1 MICENKKLKMLLTS
15 VIILTVLLFPLC
27 VCSGVF
33 YDEEFPSEIGL
44 SGGYFVKANTSL
56 SSNTVII
63 IPDNNKDSFAFT
75 GSSQLVNTTNST
87 INCRV
92 FVGRT
97 VYYGRFQS
105 FGTLEY
111 RDNDYN
117 YTWHSVT
124 ISKIIDLNIFPKSDN
139 KEYANQNLHI
149 QSDFR
154 YLIFFGGAAFIILL
168 IVMESVHKYD

>member
-1 MICENKKLKMLLTS
+1 MLNFGYYLNRFTLS
-15 VIILTVLLFPLC
+15 VMRLFRCFFTLRSSPA
-27 VCSGVF
+27 
-33 YDEEFPSEIGL
+33 GL
-44 SGGYFVKANTSL
+44 SGGFIKANTSL
-56 SSNTVII
+56 ANNTVI

-92 FVGRT
+92 FVGNT

-105 FGTLEY
+105 FGSFEY

-124 ISKIIDLNIFPKSDN
+124 INKIIDLNIFPKSDN
-139 KEYANQNLHI
+139 KANQNLHI
-149 QSDFR
+149 N
-154 YLIFFGGAAFIILL
+154 
-168 IVMESVHKYD
+168 